1 MWTNCILLAAEGG
14 DGTPIPIG
22 TIQGTEEMDDRIG
35 HILQSLP
42 GFGGV
47 PAETEEQYAA
57 RQGARFRHRHR
68 VVTRKDYEEILLEHY
83 PETELAQ
90 CLTLPKDKDRKKP
103 EVIVVVFSRTEDSRY
118 FLTPAWKLAEME
130 RTLKQYAPACV
141 RLRVENPRYERLP
154 VKCRAVLHPDVQD
167 EDKVRAD
174 LIAIVRNYLMPW
186 RRDGNFPR
194 PGQTYSIRELRSRM
208 ANHEDLQRLEDMKI
222 SGKAYPEDTEDVDD
236 TIQGET
242 AWSVL
247 VPEVEIEL
255 LRAESNG
262 QS

>member
-1 MWTNCILLAAEGG
+1 
-14 DGTPIPIG
+14 
-22 TIQGTEEMDDRIG
+22 
-35 HILQSLP
+35 
-42 GFGGV
+42 
-47 PAETEEQYAA
+47 
-57 RQGARFRHRHR
+57 
-68 VVTRKDYEEILLEHY
+68 
-83 PETELAQ
+83 
-90 CLTLPKDKDRKKP
+90 
-103 EVIVVVFSRTEDSRY
+103 
-118 FLTPAWKLAEME
+118 
-130 RTLKQYAPACV
+130 
-141 RLRVENPRYERLP
+141 
-154 VKCRAVLHPDVQD
+154 
-167 EDKVRAD
+167 
-174 LIAIVRNYLMPW
+174 MPW